1 MICGSLDPKG
11 LPFQGGLFFVSD
23 SGQAHQFLQTEQ
35 GLIEIVVHNHGIKL
49 RLRRQFFPG
58 SGQTPLNR
66 LLAVGAAT
74 TDSAL
79 KLLKAGGSEKN
90 LKTLRKTATNLTR
103 ALEFNLKQDRSPC
116 CQALLHWTARC
127 SVGVPSKLSPF
138 QQSAIRNQSIKPLRA
153 VEEITDAVLLS
164 CTGQA
169 RCGRNGKPDLRVTC
183 QQHLHQSPF
192 ANPTW
197 TGDHRESTLTVIHL

>member
-1 MICGSLDPKG
+1 MSH
-11 LPFQGGLFFVSD
+11 

-138 QQSAIRNQSIKPLRA
+138 QQSAIRHQSIKSLTG
-153 VEEITDAVLLS
+153 VEEVTDAVLFS
-164 CTGQA
+164 CAGRA
-169 RCGRNGKPDLRVTC
+169 RCGRDG
-183 QQHLHQSPF
+183 
-192 ANPTW
+192 
-197 TGDHRESTLTVIHL
+197 